1 MTIKK
6 KYSGVVVPMVSPFT
20 DSGEV
25 DKSAV
30 AKITEHLVA
39 EQTSPFV
46 LGTTGE
52 AASIPLDQKVKLV
65 SEMVRVTNKREL
77 TYAGIDSTCFQT
89 SVEMAR
95 QFADLGVDAVVA
107 HLPEYYPLTPEHML
121 NYFEKLADASP
132 VPLIVY
138 NIPGTTGMSIPLD
151 VLETL
156 SKHSNI
162 AGLKDSER
170 DPERLEKCLSL
181 WKENSEFSFLIG
193 WAAQSTYALFNGAD
207 GIVPSTGNLVPGMY
221 CDLYQAAI
229 KGDQDQAEPLQ
240 QITNDISLVYQK
252 DRILSQS
259 LAALKACMHSLG
271 LCENAVLPPLLALSL
286 SETQNIEIALKELMN
301 YREE

>member
-1 MTIKK
+1 MTSRK

-20 DSGEV
+20 NSNKV
-25 DKSAV
+25 DTRAV

-39 EQTSPFV
+39 AKTSPFV

-65 SEMVRVTNKREL
+65 SEMVSVTNKKEL
-77 TYAGIDSTCFQT
+77 TYAGIDSTCFQI

-107 HLPEYYPLTPEHML
+107 HLPEYYPLTPNHML
-121 NYFEKLADASP
+121 QYFEKLADASP

-156 SKHSNI
+156 SKHPNI
-162 AGLKDSER
+162 SGLKDSER
-170 DPERLEKCLSL
+170 DPARLDKCITL
-181 WKENSEFSFLIG
+181 WKDNSDFSFLIG
-193 WAAQSTYALFNGAD
+193 WAAQSTYALLNGAD
-207 GIVPSTGNLVPGMY
+207 GIVPSTGNIVPGMY
-221 CDLYQAAI
+221 RDLYNAAI
-229 KGDQDQAEPLQ
+229 KGEREQAETLQ
-240 QITNDISLVYQK
+240 KATNDISLVYQK

-259 LAALKACMHSLG
+259 LAALKVCMHSLG
-271 LCENAVLPPLLALSL
+271 LCEKVVLPPILALSL
-286 SETQNIEIALKELMN
+286 LEAQQIEIALKELMN
-301 YREE
+301 